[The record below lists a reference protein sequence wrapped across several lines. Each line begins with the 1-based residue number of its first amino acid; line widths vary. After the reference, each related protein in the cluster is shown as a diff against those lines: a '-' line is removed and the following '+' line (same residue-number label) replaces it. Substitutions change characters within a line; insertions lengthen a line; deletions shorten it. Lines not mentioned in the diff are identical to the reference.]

1 MSSIGT
7 LLPRLQAQRPLV
19 HCVTNPVTMNF
30 VADALNAVSARPIMA
45 NSPAEIDTIAGAASA
60 VLVNMGVP
68 QSAQIYVQAAKAA
81 QKWVFDPVGAGGTK
95 LRIDI
100 AQQLLPLRP
109 GIIRGNAGEILAL
122 GGQAGVVE
130 GVDSLATP
138 EEAAGVAKL
147 LAEKYRTVVAMTGA
161 TDYVVSPDRIV
172 RLTGGDGLMA
182 SITGTGCVAGAL
194 CAAFLAVSDDPFD
207 AAVAALHLM
216 SGAADHAAKS
226 AKGPGSFKVALL
238 DAFYS
243 ASSQ

>member
-1 MSSIGT
+1 MSSIGI
-7 LLPRLQAQRPLV
+7 LLPQLQAQRPLV

-45 NSPAEIDTIAGAASA
+45 NSPAEIETIAAAASA

-68 QSAQIYVQAAKAA
+68 QSVEPYLLAAKAA
-81 QKWVFDPVGAGGTK
+81 QKWVYDPVGAGATA
-95 LRIDI
+95 LRLDI
-100 AQQLLPLRP
+100 AKQLLPLRP
-109 GIIRGNAGEILAL
+109 SIIRGNAGEILAL

-138 EEAAGVAKL
+138 EEAAGVARL
-147 LAEKYRTVVAMTGA
+147 LAEKYKTVVAMTGA
-161 TDYVVSPDRIV
+161 TDYVVSADRIV
-172 RLTGGDGLMA
+172 RLTGGDPMMA
-182 SITGTGCVAGAL
+182 SVTGTGCVAGGL
-194 CAAFLAVSDDPFD
+194 CAAFLAVSDDPFE

-216 SGAADHAAKS
+216 SGAADHAAKT

-243 ASSQ
+243 ATSA

>member
-7 LLPRLQAQRPLV
+7 LLPRLKAQRPMV

-45 NSPAEIDTIAGAASA
+45 NGLVEIETIAGTASA

-68 QSAQIYVQAAKAA
+68 QSPDPYVQAAKTAK
-81 QKWVFDPVGAGGTK
+81 KWVFDPVGAGGTR
-95 LRIDI
+95 LREDI
-100 AQQLLPLRP
+100 AAQVLGLKP

-130 GVDSLATP
+130 GVDSLVTP
-138 EEAAGVAKL
+138 EEAAGVARL
-147 LAEKYRTVVAMTGA
+147 LAEKYKTVVSMTGA
-161 TDYVVSPDRIV
+161 TDYVVSADRIV
-172 RLTGGDGLMA
+172 RLTGGDAMMA

-194 CAAFLAVSDDPFD
+194 CAAFLAVSDEPFE

-216 SGAADHAAKS
+216 SGAADHAAQS

-238 DAFYS
+238 DAFHS
-243 ASSQ
+243 ATSA

>member
-1 MSSIGT
+1 MSSIGI
-7 LLPRLQAQRPLV
+7 LLPKLQAKRPLV

-45 NSPAEIDTIAGAASA
+45 NSPAEIETIAAAASA

-68 QSAQIYVQAAKAA
+68 QSVEPYLLAAKAG
-81 QKWVFDPVGAGGTK
+81 QKWVYDPVGAGATS
-95 LRIDI
+95 LRLDI
-100 AQQLLPLRP
+100 AKQLLPLKP
-109 GIIRGNAGEILAL
+109 SIIRGNAGEILAL

-138 EEAAGVAKL
+138 EEAAGVARL
-147 LAEKYRTVVAMTGA
+147 LAEKYKTVVAMTGA
-161 TDYVVSPDRIV
+161 TDYVVSTDRIV
-172 RLTGGDGLMA
+172 RLTGGDPMMA
-182 SITGTGCVAGAL
+182 SVTGTGCVAGGL
-194 CAAFLAVSDDPFD
+194 CAAFLAVSDDPFE

-216 SGAADHAAKS
+216 SGAADHAAKT

-243 ASSQ
+243 ATSA

>member
-7 LLPRLQAQRPLV
+7 LLPRLQAERPLV
-19 HCVTNPVTMNF
+19 HCVTNPVTMTF

-45 NSPAEIDTIAGAASA
+45 NSPVEIETIAGSAGA

-68 QSAQIYVQAAKAA
+68 QSTEPYAKAAKAA
-81 QKWVFDPVGAGGTK
+81 KRWVFDPVGAGGTQ
-95 LRIDI
+95 LRKDI
-100 AQQLLPLRP
+100 AAQVLQLNP

-138 EEAAGVAKL
+138 EEAAGVARL
-147 LAEKYRTVVAMTGA
+147 LAEKYGTVVAITGA
-161 TDYVVSPDRIV
+161 TDYVVSTDRIV
-172 RLTGGDGLMA
+172 RLTGGDPMMA

-194 CAAFLAVSDDPFD
+194 CAAFLAVSDDPFE

-226 AKGPGSFKVALL
+226 AKGPASFKIALL

-243 ASSQ
+243 ATSA